1 MRVSFVSDIR
11 EMSSTKITEKCYSYL
26 EKYSKSMVP
35 LEEEEGI

>member
-11 EMSSTKITEKCYSYL
+11 EMSSTKITEKCCYYL
-26 EKYSKSMVP
+26 EKYNKSIVP